1 MSLKRPIILVK
12 APRAF
17 CASSLKRGIK
27 RSSIQRKFYYIRCSK
42 PQFICKKA
50 IIWHISCSA
59 WSFPQTFLDAVFRL
73 PAQSF
78 SFLLWLILS
87 TIIVGISP
95 RTTFSHFQS
104 LKFLCWF
111 WSSYLDIFY
120 LFSYFHSG
128 EIDEILYSRCR
139 KSTKP
144 GFSPWIQTCG
154 AKAMNFSAQHNT
166 DSVSV
171 PLSHNT
177 MAIFWEYNSFLPSI
191 LRSLDLLPQC
201 SVR

>member
-1 MSLKRPIILVK
+1 MKRNRLYRRSNWSQFPHCHRSVDNPNCSSEHEPK
-12 APRAF
+12 ETNYTSKGTPGSTF

-87 TIIVGISP
+87 TITVGISP

-111 WSSYLDIFY
+111 WSSYLDIFLS
-120 LFSYFHSG
+120 LF
-128 EIDEILYSRCR
+128 
-139 KSTKP
+139 
-144 GFSPWIQTCG
+144 
-154 AKAMNFSAQHNT
+154 
-166 DSVSV
+166 
-171 PLSHNT
+171 
-177 MAIFWEYNSFLPSI
+177 
-191 LRSLDLLPQC
+191 LLPFRWDWWNTVFKVQKIH
-201 SVR
+201 